1 MFSLTLSVG
10 LSIILNAMNF
20 EILAPFQALFLAD
33 VGKQVMMDVID
44 ANEVINDIF
53 DAVFDTD

>member
-1 MFSLTLSVG
+1 MFSLILSVG

-44 ANEVINDIF
+44 DEVINDIF
-53 DAVFDTD
+53 DDVFDID